1 MSSVSVELAER
12 RHLTEI
18 PKIELASATMF
29 PETDLPQTIRH
40 RVTEI
45 HDLQDALTHKRL
57 WVAQHNDKPIGF
69 ALAGIVDGVG
79 YLDELAVVPN
89 FARQGVGTRLVSS
102 VVEWARA
109 SNFTCLTLVTFR
121 HLAWN
126 APFYEKLGFQGMDPS
141 EHGRELAGLIEEEHL
156 IGINITNRIAMRLD
170 L

>member
-69 ALAGIVDGVG
+69 
-79 YLDELAVVPN
+79 
-89 FARQGVGTRLVSS
+89 
-102 VVEWARA
+102 
-109 SNFTCLTLVTFR
+109 NFTCLTLVTFR

-141 EHGRELAGLIEEEHL
+141 EHGRELASLIEEEHL
-156 IGINITNRIAMRLD
+156 IGINVANRIAMRLN